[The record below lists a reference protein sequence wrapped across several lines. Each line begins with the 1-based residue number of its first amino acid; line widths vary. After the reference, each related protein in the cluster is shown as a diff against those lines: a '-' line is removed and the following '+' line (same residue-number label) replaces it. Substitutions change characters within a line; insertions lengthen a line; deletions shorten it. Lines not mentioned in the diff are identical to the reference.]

1 MIFCINSASISLFTL
16 LGLYGLYEERL
27 KQDKLS
33 HLKLVDR
40 DEIKKQLK
48 DKLLKEHQGF
58 RTRPSCYKSLLV
70 VEKNTIKS
78 VGENIKRQL
87 DLNKK

>member
-1 MIFCINSASISLFTL
+1 MIFLINSTSISLLTL
-16 LGLYGLYEERL
+16 GLYEERL

-40 DEIKKQLK
+40 VEIKKQLK

-58 RTRPSCYKSLLV
+58 RTRPSSYKALSV
-70 VEKNTIKS
+70 VEKNSIKS
-78 VGENIKRQL
+78 VVENIKRQI

>member
-1 MIFCINSASISLFTL
+1 M
-16 LGLYGLYEERL
+16 
-27 KQDKLS
+27 
-33 HLKLVDR
+33 
-40 DEIKKQLK
+40 
-48 DKLLKEHQGF
+48 LKEHQGF